1 MQGLQCVGLMVTCN
15 SLDAYNAVRQFI
27 GYGACN
33 AVRRFN
39 GLDAYNAVRQFIGYG
54 ACNAVRRFNGHDACN
69 AVRWSAGV
77 HAAWAAITRHHAG
90 YFTTS
95 AFNGAMH
102 FLSLVVWALSACV

>member
-1 MQGLQCVGLMVTCN
+1 MQSTVQGMCPGLCTLMQGLQCVGLMVTCN
-15 SLDAYNAVRQFI
+15 S
-27 GYGACN
+27 
-33 AVRRFN
+33 
-39 GLDAYNAVRQFIGYG
+39 LDAYNAVRQFIGYG